1 MRFKST
7 SFYHWAPPVRTVW
20 SQFGSQG
27 FEIFLSFE
35 IFLNFLLLCKKGNF
49 DLEIFK
55 PFKLTRSVFFLCF
68 LSVLLM
74 KKSENLLLDS
84 LVLLMY
90 PPLVPRLLPIQDQQ
104 EVLKLRKTKLLPLY
118 LARIILLNIIDGLQ
132 VILRVSPHLKDKL
145 PALASPCSA
154 PQHRQHQGL
163 LILLQSPQSQSG
175 QGLTSRKTERKL
187 QFLFGEKSSHLSP
200 L

>member
-27 FEIFLSFE
+27 FEIFLFWNFPEISF
-35 IFLNFLLLCKKGNF
+35 FCAKKGILILRF
-49 DLEIFK
+49 FR
-55 PFKLTRSVFFLCF
+55 PFKLTRSIFLLCI

-90 PPLVPRLLPIQDQQ
+90 PPLVPRLLPVQDQQ

-118 LARIILLNIIDGLQ
+118 LARIILLNIDNGLQ
-132 VILRVSPHLKDKL
+132 VILRISPNLKNKL